1 MHARQVLVG
10 VLTAPFSVCSTTY
23 AIPHKA
29 IRAAVGSA
37 FGNGSTTG
45 RPNPT
50 YTQDQKNQLK
60 LALST
65 VDRLSIL
72 RSFGSP
78 DDYFKFDFSVAANAD
93 PVAGVGQGGQGDL
106 AYVDNF
112 PALINLGVA
121 MSMGF
126 MKPCKH

>member
-1 MHARQVLVG
+1 MHILHLVASLAALLSPVLARPLHQL
-10 VLTAPFSVCSTTY
+10 
-23 AIPHKA
+23 
-29 IRAAVGSA
+29 RAT
-37 FGNGSTTG
+37 NSTTG

-50 YTQDQKNQLK
+50 YTKAQLNELK

-72 RSFGSP
+72 QSFGSG
-78 DDYFKFDFSVAANAD
+78 DDYFKFDFSVAANAN

-112 PALINLGVA
+112 PALIDLGVA

-126 MKPCKH
+126 LKPCG